1 MINQTVEKL
10 YQMRLDTMAAAFKE
24 QMEQPSMG
32 NLSFE
37 ERFAMVVDREWMHR
51 ENRKL
56 ARRLKAARLKMK
68 ATVEDIDYRHP
79 RGLDKSVMR
88 SLITCQ
94 WIKGHQN
101 VIITGPTGIGK
112 SYISEALA
120 DKACRDGFTALCYR
134 MTRLAGE
141 LEIARGD
148 GSYIKLLNRLAKIDL
163 LVVDDWG
170 MDPLTD
176 TERRD
181 FREIMEDRHALKS
194 IVLTSQYPVAKWHEL
209 IGEPTNADAILDRI
223 VHNAHRI
230 TLTGESMR
238 KTRSN
243 LTVSEH

>member
-1 MINQTVEKL
+1 LNNQTMEKL
-10 YQMRLDTMAAAFKE
+10 YQMRLHTMAVAFRE

-32 NLSFE
+32 SLSFE
-37 ERFAMVVDREWMHR
+37 ERFAMIVDREATHR
-51 ENRKL
+51 DNRKL

-94 WIKGHQN
+94 WLKSHQN

-112 SYISEALA
+112 TYISEALA
-120 DKACRDGFTALCYR
+120 DKACRDGFTAVCYR
-134 MTRLAGE
+134 MPRLARE

-163 LVVDDWG
+163 LVIDDW

-181 FREIMEDRHALKS
+181 FREIMEDRHDLKS
-194 IVLTSQYPVAKWHEL
+194 LVITSQYPVSKWHEL

-230 TLTGESMR
+230 TLKGESLR
-238 KTRSN
+238 KTRAN
-243 LTVSEH
+243 LTVNEH

>member
-10 YQMRLDTMAAAFKE
+10 YQMRLDTLAAAFKE
-24 QMEQPSMG
+24 QLEQPSLG

-37 ERFAMVVDREWMHR
+37 ERFAMIVDREWTSR

-56 ARRLKAARLKMK
+56 ARRLKAARLRLK

-79 RGLDKSVMR
+79 RDLDKSVMR

-120 DKACRDGFTALCYR
+120 DKACRDGFTALDYR
-134 MTRLAGE
+134 ATLLLKE
-141 LEIARGD
+141 LEISRGD
-148 GSYIKLLNRLAKIDL
+148 GSYLKFLDRMAKIDL
-163 LVVDDWG
+163 LIIDDWV

-181 FREIMEDRHALKS
+181 FLEIMEGRHGFKS
-194 IVLTSQYPVAKWHEL
+194 TVITSQYPVAKWHER
-209 IGEPTNADAILDRI
+209 IGEPTTADAILDRI
-223 VHNAHRI
+223 IHNAHRI
-230 TLTGESMR
+230 TLKGESMR
-238 KTRSN
+238 KTRSS
-243 LTVSEH
+243 LTQTER

>member
-1 MINQTVEKL
+1 MNNQTMEKL
-10 YQMRLDTMAAAFKE
+10 YQMRLHTMAVAFRE
-24 QMEQPSMG
+24 QMEQTSMG
-32 NLSFE
+32 SLSFE
-37 ERFAMVVDREWMHR
+37 ERFAMIVDREATHR

-56 ARRLKAARLKMK
+56 DRRLKAARLKMK
-68 ATVEDIDYRHP
+68 ATIEDIDYRHP
-79 RGLDKSVMR
+79 RGLDKAIMR

-94 WIKGHQN
+94 WLKSRQN

-112 SYISEALA
+112 TYLSEALA

-134 MTRLAGE
+134 MPRLTRE

-148 GSYIKLLNRLAKIDL
+148 GSYIKFLNRLAKIDL
-163 LVVDDWG
+163 LVIDDW

-181 FREIMEDRHALKS
+181 FREIMEDRHDLKS
-194 IVLTSQYPVAKWHEL
+194 MVITSQYPVSKWHEL

-230 TLTGESMR
+230 TLKGESLR
-238 KTRSN
+238 KTRST
-243 LTVSEH
+243 LTANQR